1 MAERF
6 IALAQDPGS
15 DGSST
20 QGKANG
26 SGEDHVGATF
36 LTAPLSANST
46 TNIGNSNADGVMTP
60 KVYRYV
66 IETGNMTASS
76 TNGTICSKDSAQFDA
91 SNLNTAAKA
100 DTCERGNIRFES
112 MINRLGLVENML
124 DFTVTS
130 ETEGNIGVPTASSTF
145 TVTYARQPVHPDA
158 NFTAGANTVKQLA
171 AEGIQCMDDNTY
183 TAMRHVYEPAGEVA
197 ASGNT
202 GPDGTN
208 TLAVPQT
215 MSRRNVTVPKLA
227 NNIAALYANM
237 TVTETALNPT
247 HALL

>member
-26 SGEDHVGATF
+26 SGEDHAGATF
-36 LTAPLSANST
+36 LTAPLSANSN

-66 IETGNMTASS
+66 IETGSMTASS
-76 TNGTICSKDSAQFDA
+76 TNGTVCSKDSAQFDA
-91 SNLNTAAKA
+91 ADINTPAKA

-112 MINRLGLVENML
+112 MINRLGLVENIL

-130 ETEGNIGVPTASSTF
+130 ETAGDVGVPTASSTF

-158 NFTAGANTVKQLA
+158 NFTAGANTVKRLA

-183 TAMRHVYEPAGEVA
+183 TVMRHVYEPNTTVDGFRGNLATPA
-197 ASGNT
+197 AS
-202 GPDGTN
+202 
-208 TLAVPQT
+208 AVPQKMT
-215 MSRRNVTVPKLA
+215 RRNVTVPKLA

-247 HALL
+247 HSLL